1 MSEYT
6 LFLDL
11 AKEVQP
17 PDKGILSRTL
27 YNDDRLKAVLFG
39 FAQGE
44 ELSEH
49 TASMPAVLHFL
60 QGEAKL
66 TLGDDTLEAQARHLG
81 PHAYRPAA
89 QHPGENARGHAAV
102 AAEVTA
108 GRRSTCNSRP

>member
-1 MSEYT
+1 MVLPYT
-6 LFLDL
+6 LISDL

-27 YNDDRLKAVLFG
+27 SSDDRLQAVLFG

-66 TLGDDTLEAQARHLG
+66 TLGDDTVEVRPGIWVHMPTGLRHSIRAKTPVVMLLLLVKEL
-81 PHAYRPAA
+81 RP
-89 QHPGENARGHAAV
+89 
-102 AAEVTA
+102 
-108 GRRSTCNSRP
+108 